1 MIIEEALKIGKEA
14 LSELPSPQFETE
26 LLLSY
31 VLKVNRSYLI
41 AFPEKKLDEALITQF
56 QTLLARRKKGEPFAY
71 IAGEREFYGL
81 SFIVNQETLI
91 PRDDTE
97 VIVDAALSLIPE
109 TLDID
114 TPFSL
119 VDLGTGSGTIALAIK
134 SIRKD
139 IHVTAV
145 DYYHETLKVAQQNA
159 KNNQLDVQFIQSN
172 WFENLPLAAFDM
184 IVSNPPYIDPVD
196 HHLDGDGVKFEPKR
210 ALVADQKGL
219 FDLYHLI
226 KTAPKYFKSSGW
238 LLLEHGYDQ
247 REALQAKMMEQG
259 YIQVK
264 TIKDYGNNDRVTL
277 GYFEK

>member
-14 LSELPSPQFETE
+14 LSALPSPQFETE

-145 DYYHETLKVAQQNA
+145 DYYHATLKVAQQNA
-159 KNNQLDVQFIQSN
+159 QNNQLDVQFIQSN

-219 FDLYHLI
+219 SDLYHLI

-247 REALQAKMMEQG
+247 REALQAKMTEQG
-259 YIQVK
+259 YTQVK

>member
-14 LSELPSPQFETE
+14 LSTLPSPQFETE

-41 AFPEKKLDEALITQF
+41 AFPEKKLDEDLITQF
-56 QTLLARRKKGEPFAY
+56 QTLLARRKNGEPFAY

-109 TLDID
+109 TLDV
-114 TPFSL
+114 PFSL

-134 SIRKD
+134 SIRKELN
-139 IHVTAV
+139 VTAV
-145 DYYHETLKVAQQNA
+145 DYYPETLKVAEQNA
-159 KNNQLDVQFIQSN
+159 ENNQLDVHFIQSN

-196 HHLDGDGVKFEPKR
+196 HHLEGDGVKFEPKR
-210 ALVADQKGL
+210 ALIADQKGL
-219 FDLYHLI
+219 SDLYHLI
-226 KTAPKYFKSSGW
+226 ETAPKYLKSSGW

-247 REALQAKMMEQG
+247 REALQAKMAEQG
-259 YIQVK
+259 YIKINTLQ
-264 TIKDYGNNDRVTL
+264 DYGNNDRVTL

>member
-14 LSELPSPQFETE
+14 LSALPSPQFETE

-71 IAGEREFYGL
+71 IAGKREFYGL

-119 VDLGTGSGTIALAIK
+119 VDLGTGSGTIALTIK

-159 KNNQLDVQFIQSN
+159 QNNQLDVQFIQSN

-219 FDLYHLI
+219 SDLYHLI
-226 KTAPKYFKSSGW
+226 KTVPKYFKSSGW

-247 REALQAKMMEQG
+247 REALQTKMMEQG
-259 YIQVK
+259 YTQVK

-277 GYFEK
+277 GYLE